1 MTNKTKKETSIIIGL
16 KDDKVLLGMK
26 KRGFGEGYWNG
37 FGGKRNDGETM
48 VEAALREIEEE
59 AEITPTDLK
68 EVGTI
73 EFDTFTTHVY
83 TFSNYNGEL
92 AETEEMK
99 PQWFSRNNLPYD
111 KMWEGDKVWFP
122 LVLDG
127 KCFDA
132 EFEFEGTNLTE
143 CHIKIRKTKDIK

>member
-1 MTNKTKKETSIIIGL
+1 MTNKTKKQTSIIIGL
-16 KDDKVLLGMK
+16 KDSKVLLGMK

-37 FGGKRNDGETM
+37 FGGKRNEGETM
-48 VEAALREIEEE
+48 VEAALREISEE
-59 AEITPTDLK
+59 AGIIPIDLK
-68 EVGTI
+68 EVGMI

-83 TFSNYNGEL
+83 TFSNYNGKL
-92 AETEEMK
+92 TETEEMK
-99 PQWFSRNNLPYD
+99 PKWFSRNSLPYD

-132 EFEFEGTNLTE
+132 EFIFEGKNLTE
-143 CHIKIRKTKDIK
+143 CHIKIRKNA